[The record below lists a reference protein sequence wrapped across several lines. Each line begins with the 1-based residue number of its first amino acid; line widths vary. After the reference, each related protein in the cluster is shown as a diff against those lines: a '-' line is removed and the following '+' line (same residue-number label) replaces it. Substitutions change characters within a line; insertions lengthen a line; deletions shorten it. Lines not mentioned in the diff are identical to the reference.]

1 MLKMA
6 PIATIIKITSL
17 NISSMSN
24 APFKYLI
31 VLYRNLR
38 SDQFVG
44 IRFKVIL
51 NKLIFYTKVRLRK
64 KTAYVVIVYLVEA
77 DVDQI
82 KQGYYKC
89 GKYIIN
95 IYALF
100 MYIYNLN
107 NKTCLS

>member
-31 VLYRNLR
+31 V
-38 SDQFVG
+38 
-44 IRFKVIL
+44 
-51 NKLIFYTKVRLRK
+51 FYTKVRLRK

-77 DVDQI
+77 DVGQI

-95 IYALF
+95 IYVLF